1 MKSIHKKSLAILS
14 LSTLIGLGACSA
26 EPTNDAAGA
35 VGQTEEELTLIDC
48 QKQVTTCTRSAKSLS
63 DFAKCTTDLQA
74 CTAQAALDL
83 AGQGNLLSTCRSKA
97 NTCLKGA
104 VTVSDIS
111 ACRDIFSACSKDIVD
126 TTTDVFGNAIKT
138 ATDAIGKAGQ
148 VATDII
154 GSAPGDV
161 SKALDVLGTCET
173 KANACLSAVVKTS
186 DIAPCEQAFDGCV
199 NGAISIVDTIVD
211 PLPGPTPS
219 QLIDGL
225 SGCQTQSTACLKGAV
240 TVSDVSAC
248 RSVLQT
254 CVKNASSI
262 VDGLVSGV
270 TSILPLPVKV
280 PSVGQTVDCTGNL
293 AECLL
298 KLQNPVD
305 CATQATS
312 CATK

>member
-26 EPTNDAAGA
+26 EPTGNTAGA

-48 QKQVTTCTRSAKSLS
+48 QKQVTSCTQSAKSLS

-111 ACRDIFSACSKDIVD
+111 ACRDIFSACSKDVVD
-126 TTTDVFGNAIKT
+126 TTGDVLGTAVKT
-138 ATDAIGKAGQ
+138 ATDAIGQAGK

-154 GSAPGDV
+154 GSASGDV

-173 KANACLSAVVKTS
+173 KANSCLKSVVQMS
-186 DIAPCEQAFDGCV
+186 DISTCEKAFDGCV
-199 NGAISIVDTIVD
+199 DGAVSLVDTVVD

-225 SGCQTQSTACLKGAV
+225 NGCQTQSTACLKGAV

-248 RSVLQT
+248 RNVLQT
-254 CVKNASSI
+254 CVKNASNI
-262 VDGLVSGV
+262 VDGLVSDV
-270 TSILPLPVKV
+270 TSILPLPLKV
-280 PSVGQTVDCTGNL
+280 PSVGKTVDCTGN
-293 AECLL
+293 
-298 KLQNPVD
+298 
-305 CATQATS
+305 
-312 CATK
+312 